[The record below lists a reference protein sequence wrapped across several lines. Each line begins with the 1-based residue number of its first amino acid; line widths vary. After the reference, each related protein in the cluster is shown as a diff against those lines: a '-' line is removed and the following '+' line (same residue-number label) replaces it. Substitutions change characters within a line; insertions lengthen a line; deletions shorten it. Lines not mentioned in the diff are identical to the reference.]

1 MNTTIAQQIANEG
14 GVEAYLHAQQHK
26 SLLRFLTCGSVD
38 DGKSTLI
45 GRLLHDTRQIYEDQ
59 LSSLHND
66 SKRHGTQGE
75 KLDLAL
81 LVDGLQAEREQGITI
96 DVAYRYFSTEKRKFI
111 IADTP
116 GHEQYTRNM
125 ATGASTCDLAILLI
139 DARKGVLDQ
148 TRRHSF
154 ISTLLGIKH
163 LVVAVNKMDL
173 VEFSEARFNEIR
185 EAYLTFAEQLPGN
198 LDIRFVPLSA
208 LEGDNVASQ
217 SANMPW
223 YSGPTLL
230 EVLET
235 VEIQRVVESQPLR
248 FPVQYVNRPNLD
260 FRGFSGT
267 VASGTVQVGQRLK
280 VLPSGVESSVARI
293 VTFDGDLQEAA
304 AGEAITIVLK
314 DEIDI
319 SRGDLLVDAQA
330 TLPAVQSASIDVVW
344 MAEQTLTPGQ
354 SYDIKIAGKKTRA
367 RVDAIRYQVDINNLT
382 QREVE
387 SLPLNGIGL
396 VELTF
401 DEPLV
406 LDPYQQ
412 NPVLHNDSK
421 RHGTQGE
428 KLDLALLVDGLQAER
443 EQGITID
450 VAYRYFS
457 TEKRKFIIADTPGHE
472 QYTRNMATGAS
483 TCDLAILL
491 IDARKGVLDQ
501 TRRHSFISTLLGIKH
516 LVVAVN
522 KMDLVEFSEA
532 RFNEIRE
539 DYLTFAE
546 QLPGNLDI
554 RFVPLSALEGD
565 NVASQSA
572 NIPWYSG
579 PTLLEVLETVE
590 IQRVVESQPLRF
602 PVQYVNRPNLDF
614 RGFSGTVASGTV
626 TVGQRL
632 KVLPSGV
639 ESSVARIVTFDGDL
653 QEAAAGEA
661 ITLVLKDEI
670 DISRGDLL
678 VDAQASLPAVQSAS
692 IDVVWM
698 AEQPLTP
705 GQSYDIKIAGKKT
718 RARVDAI
725 RYQVDINNLTQREV
739 ESLPLNGIGLVELTF
754 DEPLV
759 LDPYQQN
766 PVTGGLIFIDRLT
779 NVTVGAGMVNEPHL
793 QASTSASQYSAFELE
808 LNQLIRKHFPH
819 WDARDLLGGK

>member
-125 ATGASTCDLAILLI
+125 ATGASTCDLAILLM

-173 VEFSEARFNEIR
+173 MEYSEERFNEIR
-185 EAYLTFAEQLPGN
+185 EAYLTFAEQLPGD

-208 LEGDNVASQ
+208 LEGDNVATQ
-217 SANMPW
+217 STNMPW

-235 VEIQRVVESQPLR
+235 VEIHRVVDEQPLR

-267 VASGTVQVGQRLK
+267 VASGTVKVGQRLK

-304 AGEAITIVLK
+304 AGEAVTLVLK

-319 SRGDLLVDAQA
+319 SRGDLLLDADQN
-330 TLPAVQSASIDVVW
+330 LPAVQRASVDVVW
-344 MAEQTLTPGQ
+344 MAELPLQPGQ
-354 SYDIKIAGKKTRA
+354 SYEIKIAGKKTRV
-367 RVDAIRYQVDINNLT
+367 RVDSIAYQVDINNLT
-382 QREVE
+382 HREVD

-401 DEPLV
+401 DEPLA
-406 LDPYQQ
+406 LDSYQ
-412 NPVLHNDSK
+412 N
-421 RHGTQGE
+421 
-428 KLDLALLVDGLQAER
+428 
-443 EQGITID
+443 
-450 VAYRYFS
+450 
-457 TEKRKFIIADTPGHE
+457 
-472 QYTRNMATGAS
+472 
-483 TCDLAILL
+483 
-491 IDARKGVLDQ
+491 
-501 TRRHSFISTLLGIKH
+501 
-516 LVVAVN
+516 
-522 KMDLVEFSEA
+522 
-532 RFNEIRE
+532 
-539 DYLTFAE
+539 
-546 QLPGNLDI
+546 
-554 RFVPLSALEGD
+554 
-565 NVASQSA
+565 
-572 NIPWYSG
+572 
-579 PTLLEVLETVE
+579 
-590 IQRVVESQPLRF
+590 
-602 PVQYVNRPNLDF
+602 
-614 RGFSGTVASGTV
+614 
-626 TVGQRL
+626 
-632 KVLPSGV
+632 
-639 ESSVARIVTFDGDL
+639 
-653 QEAAAGEA
+653 
-661 ITLVLKDEI
+661 
-670 DISRGDLL
+670 
-678 VDAQASLPAVQSAS
+678 
-692 IDVVWM
+692 
-698 AEQPLTP
+698 
-705 GQSYDIKIAGKKT
+705 
-718 RARVDAI
+718 
-725 RYQVDINNLTQREV
+725 
-739 ESLPLNGIGLVELTF
+739 
-754 DEPLV
+754 
-759 LDPYQQN
+759 N
-766 PVTGGLIFIDRLT
+766 PVTGGMIFIDRLS
-779 NVTVGAGMVNEPHL
+779 NVTVGAGMVREPK
-793 QASTSASQYSAFELE
+793 AGAVAGSGNFSAFELE
-808 LNQLIRKHFPH
+808 LNALVRKHFPH
-819 WDARDLLGGK
+819 WGARDLLGGK

>member
-1 MNTTIAQQIANEG
+1 
-14 GVEAYLHAQQHK
+14 
-26 SLLRFLTCGSVD
+26 
-38 DGKSTLI
+38 
-45 GRLLHDTRQIYEDQ
+45 
-59 LSSLHND
+59 
-66 SKRHGTQGE
+66 
-75 KLDLAL
+75 
-81 LVDGLQAEREQGITI
+81 
-96 DVAYRYFSTEKRKFI
+96 
-111 IADTP
+111 
-116 GHEQYTRNM
+116 M

-163 LVVAVNKMDL
+163 LVVAINKMDL

-185 EAYLTFAEQLPGN
+185 EDYLTFAEQLPGN

-267 VASGTVQVGQRLK
+267 VASGTVQ
-280 VLPSGVESSVARI
+280 
-293 VTFDGDLQEAA
+293 
-304 AGEAITIVLK
+304 
-314 DEIDI
+314 
-319 SRGDLLVDAQA
+319 
-330 TLPAVQSASIDVVW
+330 
-344 MAEQTLTPGQ
+344 
-354 SYDIKIAGKKTRA
+354 
-367 RVDAIRYQVDINNLT
+367 
-382 QREVE
+382 
-387 SLPLNGIGL
+387 
-396 VELTF
+396 
-401 DEPLV
+401 
-406 LDPYQQ
+406 
-412 NPVLHNDSK
+412 
-421 RHGTQGE
+421 
-428 KLDLALLVDGLQAER
+428 
-443 EQGITID
+443 
-450 VAYRYFS
+450 
-457 TEKRKFIIADTPGHE
+457 
-472 QYTRNMATGAS
+472 
-483 TCDLAILL
+483 
-491 IDARKGVLDQ
+491 
-501 TRRHSFISTLLGIKH
+501 
-516 LVVAVN
+516 
-522 KMDLVEFSEA
+522 
-532 RFNEIRE
+532 
-539 DYLTFAE
+539 
-546 QLPGNLDI
+546 
-554 RFVPLSALEGD
+554 
-565 NVASQSA
+565 
-572 NIPWYSG
+572 
-579 PTLLEVLETVE
+579 
-590 IQRVVESQPLRF
+590 
-602 PVQYVNRPNLDF
+602 
-614 RGFSGTVASGTV
+614 
-626 TVGQRL
+626 VGQRL

-766 PVTGGLIFIDRLT
+766 PVTAGLSLSI
-779 NVTVGAGMVNEPHL
+779 A
-793 QASTSASQYSAFELE
+793 
-808 LNQLIRKHFPH
+808 
-819 WDARDLLGGK
+819 